1 MDLSG
6 KTAFITG
13 ASRGI
18 GLSIAKKLASHG
30 VNIIIA
36 AKTAEPHRILK
47 GTIYTA
53 AEEIEALGGGKALPL
68 VVDVREE
75 NMVAEAMNKTVETFG
90 GVDIVINNASAIQL
104 TGTLDTTMKRFDLMT
119 GVNYRG
125 TFLVSKTAIPFLK
138 ESDHAHILNISPP
151 LNIEKRWFAPHLPY
165 TLAKYGMS
173 FVTFAL
179 SEEFRKHNISVNS
192 LWPKTAI
199 ATAAIDMLGGEQ
211 MRKSSRKPEIMADA
225 AYTIFAKD
233 DKPNGAFLID
243 EEVLREEGVEDFE
256 HYAVDPS
263 QTLMP
268 DFFI

>member
-18 GLSIAKKLASHG
+18 GLCIAKKLASQG
-30 VNIIIA
+30 MNIAIA
-36 AKTAEPHRILK
+36 AKTATPHRILK

-53 AEEIEALGGGKALPL
+53 AEEIEAAGGKALPL

-75 NMVAEAMNKTVETFG
+75 KLVQEGINKTVEEFG
-90 GVDIVINNASAIQL
+90 GLDIVINNASAIQL
-104 TGTLDTTMKRFDLMT
+104 TGTLETTMKRFDLMT
-119 GVNYRG
+119 SVNYRG
-125 TFLVSKTAIPFLK
+125 TFLVSKTAIPHLK
-138 ESDHAHILNISPP
+138 NSEHAHILNIAPP

-179 SEEFRKHNISVNS
+179 SDEFKRSNISVNS

-199 ATAAIDMLGGEQ
+199 ATAAVNMLGGETMMQ
-211 MRKSSRKPEIMADA
+211 ASRKPEIMADA
-225 AYTIFAKD
+225 AYEIFQQTE
-233 DKPNGAFLID
+233 KPTGEFFID
-243 EEVLREEGVEDFE
+243 EEVLAAAGVEDFDP
-256 HYAVDPS
+256 YAVDPS
-263 QTLMP
+263 KNLVP